1 MFDLCTMPIMKM
13 AIFKKKIA
21 EMHKNLQISSF
32 FFCAFALKY
41 KLGSFVLSKYE
52 K

>member
-1 MFDLCTMPIMKM
+1 MFDLYTMPIMKM
-13 AIFKKKIA
+13 AIFLKKIE

-41 KLGSFVLSKYE
+41 KLDYFASAKKE